1 MRRALLSSSVQDAS
15 LTTLTW
21 MLGELSL
28 SDTLSALSWR
38 SGTLLRILFA
48 NVVIARLDSVLRSST
63 LLTEVRLVLLA
74 ALSAHRSLFGRAS
87 KRKRMF
93 SGIRL
98 WPFSLL
104 G

>member
-15 LTTLTW
+15 LTALTW

-28 SDTLSALSWR
+28 SDTLSVLSWR

-74 ALSAHRSLFGRAS
+74 ALPAHRSLFGRA
-87 KRKRMF
+87 
-93 SGIRL
+93 
-98 WPFSLL
+98 
-104 G
+104 